1 MGSPRLH
8 PFRAMPSGLRQA
20 QLCNQKHDPGR
31 RQSVLRLIGIIV
43 AIAIG
48 VMALWL
54 LVDRAMYRWGGIG
67 ALIFGFLLVFL
78 LFYLADRRK
87 IKESENLIAERR
99 GLG

>member
-1 MGSPRLH
+1 
-8 PFRAMPSGLRQA
+8 
-20 QLCNQKHDPGR
+20 
-31 RQSVLRLIGIIV
+31 VLRLIGIII
-43 AIAIG
+43 AAAIG

-87 IKESENLIAERR
+87 IKESENLIAERS

>member
-1 MGSPRLH
+1 ML
-8 PFRAMPSGLRQA
+8 
-20 QLCNQKHDPGR
+20 K
-31 RQSVLRLIGIIV
+31 LIGVIV

-48 VMALWL
+48 VLALWL
-54 LVDRAMYRWGGIG
+54 LVDMAMWAWGGLG

-87 IKESENLIAERR
+87 IKESEDLIAERR

>member
-1 MGSPRLH
+1 
-8 PFRAMPSGLRQA
+8 MPLSARHSTQGLP
-20 QLCNQKHDPGR
+20 DPEGDR
-31 RQSVLRLIGIIV
+31 FVLRLIGIII
-43 AIAIG
+43 AAAIG

-78 LFYLADRRK
+78 IFYLADRRK
-87 IKESENLIAERR
+87 IKESEALIAERS

>member
-1 MGSPRLH
+1 M
-8 PFRAMPSGLRQA
+8 
-20 QLCNQKHDPGR
+20 
-31 RQSVLRLIGIIV
+31 LRLIGIII

-87 IKESENLIAERR
+87 IKESEDLIAERR

>member
-1 MGSPRLH
+1 ML
-8 PFRAMPSGLRQA
+8 
-20 QLCNQKHDPGR
+20 K
-31 RQSVLRLIGIIV
+31 LIGVIV

-48 VMALWL
+48 VMMLWL

-67 ALIFGFLLVFL
+67 GLIFGFLLVFL

-87 IKESENLIAERR
+87 IKQSEDLIAERR